1 MITCTVPKTSARR
14 KINATDTGL
23 VKRLRTQTFGMP
35 ASSIQR
41 NLLLMAARISLKK
54 DIMTES
60 EHTHLIEKITFLKE
74 IQKEY
79 PGRNIDNII
88 MQLESRRKEVEK

>member
-1 MITCTVPKTSARR
+1 
-14 KINATDTGL
+14 
-23 VKRLRTQTFGMP
+23 
-35 ASSIQR
+35 
-41 NLLLMAARISLKK
+41 
-54 DIMTES
+54 MTES

-88 MQLESRRKEVEK
+88 MQLESIKKEVEK

>member
-1 MITCTVPKTSARR
+1 MQVST
-14 KINATDTGL
+14 
-23 VKRLRTQTFGMP
+23 TQK
-35 ASSIQR
+35 S
-41 NLLLMAARISLKK
+41 LLLMVAHTLLKK
-54 DIMTES
+54 NIMTES

-88 MQLESRRKEVEK
+88 MQLESIKKEVEK